1 MGRGTSENP
10 PHALTKLYQQVW
22 GMVWKHST
30 TFPYEL
36 PYASGHDQKEGA
48 EFPFFLEA
56 EMLADLPTILPDP
69 QLWG

>member
-1 MGRGTSENP
+1 
-10 PHALTKLYQQVW
+10 
-22 GMVWKHST
+22 MVWKHPT